1 MPFGGCLSAD
11 VCNVALKIDN
21 ASRFANCYI
30 LCGVCVAWIGDVLK
44 DVLMDVL
51 LCCIKTTNK
60 KLTDNMKVL
69 YKNNK

>member
-1 MPFGGCLSAD
+1 MQVELQTITPYPPLGMC
-11 VCNVALKIDN
+11 
-21 ASRFANCYI
+21 
-30 LCGVCVAWIGDVLK
+30 CVVLIEGALK

-51 LCCIKTTNK
+51 MCCIKTTNK